1 MTSYRYLLIAALF
14 TLLSACGSGSD
25 TEQSVTTEPAATEA
39 MPAAE
44 IESEAADDPVTGAEE
59 AATTATVEVVE
70 ESAGDADSDAG
81 AADDEIVLAA
91 PEASEQKQD
100 SPQWKFNEG
109 QHFTKLTTAQGTSS
123 PPGVIEVAEVF
134 WYGCP
139 HCYNFDPY
147 LEKWAPEL
155 EDDTRFIRLPV
166 MWNPTN
172 QIHARMYYTAEALKK
187 LDEMHDEIFKE
198 MHVNRKMLASEDE
211 IREFF
216 SRFGV
221 SEEEF
226 NNTFRSF
233 PVESK
238 LKRARNLTVERYR
251 VQSVPLLVVNGKYL
265 TTGPGVKNFDDML
278 AVADELIERERQ

>member
-1 MTSYRYLLIAALF
+1 MTRCRNLLLAAF
-14 TLLSACGSGSD
+14 VVTVSACGGSETD
-25 TEQSVTTEPAATEA
+25 R
-39 MPAAE
+39 
-44 IESEAADDPVTGAEE
+44 
-59 AATTATVEVVE
+59 ATTAEPPVETEPTLQVDNRATDETLADTEETAPAKTVEVVE
-70 ESAGDADSDAG
+70 ESAGDADTAAG
-81 AADDEIVLAA
+81 AADEEIVLAA
-91 PEASEQKQD
+91 TETSTETKEV
-100 SPQWKFNEG
+100 PQWKFSAG

-147 LEKWAPEL
+147 LAKWTPTL

-172 QIHARMYYTAEALKK
+172 QIHARIYYTAEALKK
-187 LDEMHDEIFKE
+187 LDVMHDEIFKE
-198 MHVNRKMLASEDE
+198 LHVNRKMLTSEDE
-211 IREFF
+211 IRDFF
-216 SRFGV
+216 ARFGV

-251 VQSVPLLVVNGKYL
+251 VQSVPLLVINGKYL

>member
-1 MTSYRYLLIAALF
+1 MTNTRNLF
-14 TLLSACGSGSD
+14 TAAVIVVLAACGGEPETD
-25 TEQSVTTEPAATEA
+25 GAITEEPVAEAETAATNQDQEAAEAASESEDATTTE
-39 MPAAE
+39 
-44 IESEAADDPVTGAEE
+44 
-59 AATTATVEVVE
+59 TVEVVE
-70 ESAGDADSDAG
+70 ESAGEADTSSST
-81 AADDEIVLAA
+81 ADEEIVLA
-91 PEASEQKQD
+91 PTEAVADEESA
-100 SPQWKFNEG
+100 PQWQFSEG
-109 QHFTKLTTAQGTSS
+109 QHFTRLTTAQGTSS
-123 PPGVIEVAEVF
+123 APDVIEVAEVF

-139 HCYNFDPY
+139 HCFNFDPY
-147 LEKWAPEL
+147 LEKWTPGL
-155 EDDTRFIRLPV
+155 SDDVNFIRLPV

-172 QIHARMYYTAEALKK
+172 QMHARVFYTAEALKK

-198 MHVNRKMLASEDE
+198 MHVNRKMLTSEDE

-226 NNTFRSF
+226 NSTFRSF
-233 PVESK
+233 PVESN

-265 TTGPGVKNFDDML
+265 TTGPGVKTFEDML